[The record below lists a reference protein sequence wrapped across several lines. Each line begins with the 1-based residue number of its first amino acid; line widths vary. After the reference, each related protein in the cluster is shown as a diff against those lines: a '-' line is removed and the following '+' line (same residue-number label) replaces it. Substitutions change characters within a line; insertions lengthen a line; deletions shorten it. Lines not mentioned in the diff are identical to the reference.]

1 MDISTARHALIT
13 GGASGIGLGIADAL
27 VARGI
32 AVTIADIDAPEMAQV
47 LASRAGKL
55 HGVPLDVRDRA
66 GWARAKAEAEAALGP
81 VDLLFNNAGIM
92 PDGKQLSDMPPES
105 FDRVIAINLTGVFN
119 GISAFGQ
126 AFRDARRG
134 HIVNTASMSGMAA
147 DHPGLGS
154 YSPSKFAVIAMSE
167 VLRKEMAPY
176 GVGVSV
182 LCPGYTATNLP
193 RSTMRVGGEIVD
205 PSVSVLESEVKPHHV
220 AAMVLRGIEAN
231 RLYIITHP
239 ERMGAVEQRVANIRD
254 DCNAEHGS

>member
-1 MDISTARHALIT
+1 MDPASARHAFIT

-27 VARGI
+27 AALGVP
-32 AVTIADIDAPEMAQV
+32 VTIADVDADALEST
-47 LASRAGKL
+47 LASRGGTL
-55 HGVPLDVRDRA
+55 RGQHLDVRDRD
-66 GWARAKAEAEAALGP
+66 GWALAKAEAETALGP

-92 PDGKQLSDMPPES
+92 PDGKQLADMSPES

-126 AFRDARRG
+126 GFRDLGRG

-154 YSPSKFAVIAMSE
+154 YSPSKFAVVSLSE
-167 VLRKEMAPY
+167 ILRAEMATY

-193 RSTMRVGGEIVD
+193 SSTRRVGGETGDASVD
-205 PSVSVLESEVKPHHV
+205 MLESEVKPHHV
-220 AAMVLRGIEAN
+220 AAMVLAAITTN
-231 RLYIITHP
+231 RLYIITHK
-239 ERMGAVEQRVANIRD
+239 ERLAAVDHRFAAIRAD
-254 DCNAEHGS
+254 GEAG